1 VVLEKDLED
10 DLDKSWKKWSVTLG
24 QREEEYPTNNK
35 EGKLTVLVTLRRN
48 GLLSHVIEGR
58 EGER

>member
-1 VVLEKDLED
+1 VVLEKDLD
-10 DLDKSWKKWSVTLG
+10 HLDKSWKKWSVTLG

-35 EGKLTVLVTLRRN
+35 EGRLTGLVTLRRN

-58 EGER
+58 ERER

>member
-1 VVLEKDLED
+1 MLEKDLED